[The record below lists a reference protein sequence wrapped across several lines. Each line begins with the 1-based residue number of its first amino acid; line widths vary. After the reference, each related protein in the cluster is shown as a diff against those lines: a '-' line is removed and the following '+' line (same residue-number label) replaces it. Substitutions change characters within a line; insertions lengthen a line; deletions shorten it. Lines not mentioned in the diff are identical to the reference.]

1 VGLQNVTF
9 NEPFFQ
15 GHWPGRPIM
24 PGVLIIEAMAQ
35 AAGVLIASGVCR
47 AGKIAMIASIDDVK
61 LRRPVVPGD
70 QLRIEVDALK
80 IKSASASMSAVAKVD
95 DALAAQA
102 RIRFVLVDAAPAA

>member
-1 VGLQNVTF
+1 
-9 NEPFFQ
+9 
-15 GHWPGRPIM
+15 M

-35 AAGVLIASGVCR
+35 AAGVLIASSVSRTGR
-47 AGKIAMIASIDDVK
+47 AAVIASIDDVK

-80 IKSASASMSAVAKVD
+80 IKPASASVIAAARVD

-102 RIRFVLVDAAPAA
+102 RIRFVLIDAAPAA